1 MKGMPT
7 TIIVRD
13 GFSGVVNNA
22 FSSYGFPAEAPVLH
36 IFPTEMFNAGSDLTP
51 LEEHFQDVVDGLT
64 KWELSSGAGASDE
77 IKMIEVAI
85 KSEGELFTVANNQ
98 FMKNGWR
105 DSLPICPPTEEL
117 VDWILTGTEEDPE
130 TLVAAVPPRGGLL
143 TVRLAATCLAMA
155 GGRPEYL
162 PFVLAAARLMT
173 ATSAGME
180 SWNSTT
186 NSVIPAFV
194 LNGPVAHQLRVGS
207 GYGCLGPDPLHP
219 AGQIMGRAIRIICQ
233 NVGGA
238 DPGNGTMALFGGLRA
253 TNCFF
258 AEDDEGVPSGWTTLA
273 EDRGFSRNQ
282 NVLTFTLVIG
292 MENVYWKFGDE
303 KTNTAAMTVL
313 SKVVGAPDENRYVHV
328 DTYAEGNPNLATGM
342 ILMPRGFAQ
351 SLQEMNGWSKADM
364 KQFIWENSR
373 VPYADMV
380 KWLFTRRLK
389 NLPQYKDRVPADDEL
404 VPVCPE
410 PSQLTVV
417 VAGGD
422 QSGHGYFME
431 PITQGEMGSI
441 EVKLPKN
448 WDDLMLDADIDMGP
462 VATTR

>member
-64 KWELSSGAGASDE
+64 KWELSSGAGSSDE
-77 IKMIEVAI
+77 IKMIEVAV
-85 KSEGELFTVANNQ
+85 KSEDQLFTVANNQ

-117 VDWILTGTEEDPE
+117 VGWILTGTEEDPE

-186 NSVIPAFV
+186 NSVIPAF
-194 LNGPVAHQLRVGS
+194 
-207 GYGCLGPDPLHP
+207 
-219 AGQIMGRAIRIICQ
+219 
-233 NVGGA
+233 
-238 DPGNGTMALFGGLRA
+238 
-253 TNCFF
+253 
-258 AEDDEGVPSGWTTLA
+258 
-273 EDRGFSRNQ
+273 
-282 NVLTFTLVIG
+282 
-292 MENVYWKFGDE
+292 
-303 KTNTAAMTVL
+303 
-313 SKVVGAPDENRYVHV
+313 
-328 DTYAEGNPNLATGM
+328 
-342 ILMPRGFAQ
+342 
-351 SLQEMNGWSKADM
+351 
-364 KQFIWENSR
+364 
-373 VPYADMV
+373 
-380 KWLFTRRLK
+380 
-389 NLPQYKDRVPADDEL
+389 
-404 VPVCPE
+404 
-410 PSQLTVV
+410 
-417 VAGGD
+417 
-422 QSGHGYFME
+422 
-431 PITQGEMGSI
+431 
-441 EVKLPKN
+441 
-448 WDDLMLDADIDMGP
+448 
-462 VATTR
+462 

>member
-1 MKGMPT
+1 M
-7 TIIVRD
+7 
-13 GFSGVVNNA
+13 
-22 FSSYGFPAEAPVLH
+22 
-36 IFPTEMFNAGSDLTP
+36 
-51 LEEHFQDVVDGLT
+51 
-64 KWELSSGAGASDE
+64 
-77 IKMIEVAI
+77 
-85 KSEGELFTVANNQ
+85 
-98 FMKNGWR
+98 
-105 DSLPICPPTEEL
+105 
-117 VDWILTGTEEDPE
+117 DWILTGTEEDPE

-431 PITQGEMGSI
+431 PITQGEMGSL